1 LNEEKQ
7 MRGQLYK
14 EIERKAKKCVI
25 EDGKTVEQ
33 CIKTLEKEYDLDEED
48 KEEIKDIIHDIR

>member
-1 LNEEKQ
+1 